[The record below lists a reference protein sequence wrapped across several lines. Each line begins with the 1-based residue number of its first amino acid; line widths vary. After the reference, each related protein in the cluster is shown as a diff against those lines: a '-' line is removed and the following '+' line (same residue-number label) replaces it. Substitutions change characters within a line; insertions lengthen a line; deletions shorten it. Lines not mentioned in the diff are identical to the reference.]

1 MKTLTTLIFAATA
14 AFAVNANADA
24 VHGDPSIG
32 DVFPI
37 QETSLQPQPIN
48 TIADTSKEV
57 WSVEYEEYINPS
69 DFNMTTQNSVASMLQ
84 ELDSNP
90 PAAGARSDNTFKWDE
105 TAGEYQLQ

>member
-1 MKTLTTLIFAATA
+1 MKTLTTLFFAATA

-24 VHGDPSIG
+24 VHGDPGIG

-37 QETSLQPQPIN
+37 QETSLQPQPVN
-48 TIADTSKEV
+48 TVADTGQEV
-57 WSVEYEEYINPS
+57 WSVEYEEYVNPA
-69 DFNMTTQNSVASMLQ
+69 DFNLTTQDSVASMLQ

-90 PAAGARSDNTFKWDE
+90 PAAGARSDDIFKWDE